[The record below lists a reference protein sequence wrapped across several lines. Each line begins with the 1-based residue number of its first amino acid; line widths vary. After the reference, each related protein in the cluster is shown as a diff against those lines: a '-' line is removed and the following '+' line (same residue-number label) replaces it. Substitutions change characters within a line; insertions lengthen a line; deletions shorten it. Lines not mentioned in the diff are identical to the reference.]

1 MLDRDRLH
9 QFIHEQEALLH
20 QVDRIYWEV
29 EGWLQQSRQIGRT
42 EFARILAEQERLL
55 QDQTDR
61 LNLLKQELGQQQQP
75 IPLNSHNR
83 FPYLVLVEI
92 ESVPVAIEQSSPS
105 PTSRLVDLKITLQFN
120 LTSFTESDGS
130 SIQLGLR
137 QGQLKLKLTN
147 GRMSF
152 GKRGFVPAFPLAVK
166 RTLEREQTF
175 VGNVG
180 LGLGVERGTGTTV
193 TTEHEI
199 PQVLLLGSD
208 EEPIWQF
215 QSHPDHYLFGVLRQ
229 QWFGRIETDEQAC
242 TVEATFEILRSASV
256 FVAIEGEFLSGSLE
270 KSVLRRLRN
279 RVEPLRERYFRGLT
293 QSSGWLSRVE
303 GQL

>member
-1 MLDRDRLH
+1 MPDLDRLH
-9 QFIHEQEALLH
+9 QFVREQEALLH
-20 QVDRIYWEV
+20 QVDRIYREM
-29 EGWLQQSRQIGRT
+29 EGWLQQPRQIGRT
-42 EFARILAEQERLL
+42 EFARILAEQQRLL

-61 LNLLKQELGQQQQP
+61 LNLLKQELAQHQQP
-75 IPLNSHNR
+75 IPLNSQNR

-92 ESVPVAIEQSSPS
+92 EFVPAAIDQSSPS
-105 PTSRLVDLKITLQFN
+105 STSRFVDLRITLQFN
-120 LTSFTESDGS
+120 LTSFTDSDGS

-152 GKRGFVPAFPLAVK
+152 GKRGFVPAFPIAAK
-166 RTLEREQTF
+166 RTVEREQTF

-193 TTEHEI
+193 ATEHEI

-215 QSHPDHYLFGVLRQ
+215 QSHPDHYLFGMLRQ
-229 QWFGRIETDEQAC
+229 EWFGTIETNEQAC
-242 TVEATFEILRSASV
+242 TVEATFEILRSANV
-256 FVAIEGEFLSGSLE
+256 FVAIEGEFLSGSPE
-270 KSVLRRLRN
+270 ESVLRRLRN
-279 RVEPLRERYFRGLT
+279 RVEPLRERYFGGLT
-293 QSSGWLSRVE
+293 QNSSWLSRVE